1 MRLLSL
7 CLLLSLFSLNS
18 CTSSKSATAAA
29 ENIKNPA
36 AADKNDVNT
45 VEVDAASGIDLT
57 SYLRRIPGMQVR
69 GSGPSAF
76 IRVRDSRS
84 IQSDTTPLF
93 VVNGT
98 VLGNNFALLYN
109 SIDPNEIAQIKVL
122 KTASETN
129 RYGLQGGNGVI
140 EIKLKK

>member
-1 MRLLSL
+1 MFL
-7 CLLLSLFSLNS
+7 LNS
-18 CTSSKSATAAA
+18 CTTQKSAESMARNLKNEAAA
-29 ENIKNPA
+29 E
-36 AADKNDVNT
+36 KNDVNS

-57 SYLRRIPGMQVR
+57 SYLRKIAGMQVR
-69 GSGPSAF
+69 GSGPTAM

-84 IQSDTTPLF
+84 FQSDTTPLF

-98 VLGNNFALLYN
+98 ILGNNFAQLYS
-109 SIDPNEIAQIKVL
+109 SIDPNEIARIRVL

-140 EIKLKK
+140 EIKLKE

>member
-7 CLLLSLFSLNS
+7 CLLLTLFSLNS
-18 CTSSKSATAAA
+18 CTTSKSG
-29 ENIKNPA
+29 PA
-36 AADKNDVNT
+36 AAQKIKNKAAADSADVNT

-69 GSGPSAF
+69 GSGPTAF

-98 VLGNNFALLYN
+98 ILGNDFSQLYS

-129 RYGLQGGNGVI
+129 RYGLQGGNGVVL
-140 EIKLKK
+140 IKLKE

>member
-7 CLLLSLFSLNS
+7 CFLLTLVTLNN
-18 CTSSKSATAAA
+18 CTSSKSATVAA
-29 ENIKNPA
+29 EKIKNPA

-45 VEVDAASGIDLT
+45 VEVDAASGVDLT

-76 IRVRDSRS
+76 IRIRDSRS
-84 IQSDTTPLF
+84 FQSDTTPLF

-98 VLGNNFALLYN
+98 ILGNNFAQLYS
-109 SIDPNEIAQIKVL
+109 SIDPNEIARIKVL

-129 RYGLQGGNGVI
+129 RYGLQGGNGVL
-140 EIKLKK
+140 EIKLKN

>member
-7 CLLLSLFSLNS
+7 CLLLTLFSLNS
-18 CTSSKSATAAA
+18 CTSSKGATAASQK
-29 ENIKNPA
+29 IKNEA
-36 AADKNDVNT
+36 AAERNDVNT

-76 IRVRDSRS
+76 VRVRDSRS
-84 IQSDTTPLF
+84 FQSDTTPLF

-98 VLGNNFALLYN
+98 ILGNNFAQLYS

-122 KTASETN
+122 KSASETN
-129 RYGLQGGNGVI
+129 RYGLQGGNGVL
-140 EIKLKK
+140 EIKLKN

>member
-7 CLLLSLFSLNS
+7 CLVPAMFLLNS
-18 CTSSKSATAAA
+18 CTTQKSATTIAQNLENKVAA
-29 ENIKNPA
+29 E
-36 AADKNDVNT
+36 KNDVNS

-57 SYLRRIPGMQVR
+57 SYLRQIAGMQVR
-69 GSGPSAF
+69 GSGPTAMV
-76 IRVRDSRS
+76 RVRDSRS
-84 IQSDTTPLF
+84 AQADTTPLF

-98 VLGNNFALLYN
+98 ILGNNFSQLYS
-109 SIDPNEIAQIKVL
+109 SIDPNEIARIRVL

-140 EIKLKK
+140 EIKLKD